1 MYPIIHIWN
10 IHIYSFNI
18 CIALAVV
25 CGILMFL
32 KNSKH
37 ILSPLEQDTLLVLL
51 GIDIPIMFVG
61 AIIFN
66 KIVSAVSVYD
76 FFDTIFQ
83 YTGMAFIGGF
93 LSGILGFG
101 MLFMIIMRNWKKLLS
116 ILNVATSAIIVGHI
130 IGRLGCF
137 LGGCCFGKPFELGLV
152 FAEGS
157 PAFLKY
163 GTTPLIPTQLIEIA
177 CLCIILVVIQK
188 KKENAF
194 VFYIA
199 MYSIARFLIE
209 FVRGDDRGIGLYIFS
224 PTQTVCI
231 ILIGIVFVYGIL
243 KKIRFTKNKQLRSLL

>member
-1 MYPIIHIWN
+1 MYPAIHIWN

-37 ILSPLEQDTLLVLL
+37 ILSSSEQDTLLVLL
-51 GIDIPIMFVG
+51 GIDIPIMFTG

-66 KIVSAVSVYD
+66 KMVSTASVYD
-76 FFDTIFQ
+76 FFNTIFE

-93 LSGILGFG
+93 LSGILGFAF
-101 MLFMIIMRNWKKLLS
+101 LFMLIIRDWKKLLS
-116 ILNVATSAIIVGHI
+116 VLNVAAPAIILGHM

-137 LGGCCFGKPFELGLV
+137 LGGCCFGKPFKLGLV
-152 FAEGS
+152 FAEGT

-163 GTTPLIPTQLIEIA
+163 GITPLIPTQLIEIA
-177 CLCIILVVIQK
+177 CLFIILVVIQK

-194 VFYIA
+194 SIYIA

-209 FVRGDDRGIGLYIFS
+209 FLRGDNRGIGFYIFS
-224 PTQTVCI
+224 PTQTVCLTLIGI
-231 ILIGIVFVYGIL
+231 ILIYSIL
-243 KKIRFTKNKQLRSLL
+243 KKTIFTKNKQIHSL